1 MRQAIVIA
9 LVIAGAAGC
18 ATMRAAATRSTEEM
32 LTIAG
37 FHAEAADTPERL
49 AHLTS
54 LPPGRIT
61 RSTSQGQTLYVYPD
75 PDVCRCLYEGTEA
88 QYQEYQRLRDQRD
101 IADERTLDTWSTW
114 TPWPV
119 WR

>member
-9 LVIAGAAGC
+9 LVITGAAGC
-18 ATMRAAATRSTEEM
+18 ATMHAAATRSTEEM
-32 LTIAG
+32 LIIAG

-49 AHLTS
+49 ARLTS

-61 RSTSQGQTLYVYPD
+61 RSTSQGQTFYIYTD
-75 PDVCRCLYEGTEA
+75 PDVCRCLYEGNEA
-88 QYQEYQRLRDQRD
+88 QHQEYQRLRDERD
-101 IADERTLDTWSTW
+101 IADEQTLDTWSTW
-114 TPWPV
+114 ALWPA